1 MRKIANVFLNGVEV
15 SAQEASYGV
24 LGIPLT
30 NSSRDCVFIP
40 TGPPEERIIFVK
52 TENELRNLD
61 SDSTDIGARG
71 LLDHYVQR
79 PDEIEEICLA
89 EFAAWYTYSSRK
101 SNRIDLEIEDVEEEV
116 NNTECSDY
124 QVELPKFMRL
134 KDKSGFI
141 RKRKVQRIIRFRRYG
156 EKEDPENYCRE
167 QIMLYHP
174 WRDEDIEISN
184 IDHCERFHILHD
196 QIRDLRNKFNS
207 LELELTNHGFD
218 SEDSSEEDEED
229 KEYAALGGYEGKGD
243 VMQELFQDRDNGHV
257 ERIPVPLMI
266 SESLYHALIESLN
279 SKQEQYLCHVIEILQ
294 KGRNLTEFVYGGA
307 GKEEN
312 FIDANIRKYIIL
324 FNRCREVHT
333 N

>member
-30 NSSRDCVFIP
+30 NSSRDCIFVP

-61 SDSTDIGARG
+61 YDSTDIGARG

-79 PDEIEEICLA
+79 PDEIEDICLA

-101 SNRIDLEIEDVEEEV
+101 SKPNEPEINDVVDINEEEGL
-116 NNTECSDY
+116 DG
-124 QVELPKFMRL
+124 QDELPKFMRL
-134 KDKSGFI
+134 KDKSGYI

-174 WRDEDIEISN
+174 WRDEDVEISN
-184 IDHCERFHILHD
+184 IDHQERFRMLQD
-196 QIRDLRNKFNS
+196 KIREVRKKFNS
-207 LELELTNHGFD
+207 LEVELTNTGVD
-218 SEDSSEEDEED
+218 SEDSSEDEADE
-229 KEYAALGGYEGKGD
+229 EYAAMGGYEGKAD
-243 VMQELFQDRDNGHV
+243 IMQEIFQDRDNVHV
-257 ERIPVPLMI
+257 ERIPVPLMMDDK
-266 SESLYHALIESLN
+266 LYHSLIQSLN
-279 SKQEQYLCHVIEILQ
+279 SRQEQYLCHVIEALQ
-294 KGRNLTEFVYGGA
+294 NGRNLTEFVYGGA
-307 GKEEN
+307 GKKE
-312 FIDANIRKYIIL
+312 
-324 FNRCREVHT
+324 
-333 N
+333 